1 MIKAPIFRR
10 FFFTEIDRKE
20 LVKKKRYFSISADL
34 LQGGK
39 PCAIDLYVNSSTV
52 QGRDKFVKVHHRFKE
67 LSQIEINTYV
77 LKYHQLYVLEA
88 QRKLYLREIFQRED
102 LKDSKKAEVMK
113 NVAIDHLKL
122 IFNSQ
127 DEKEGENLFE
137 NDVMSCRDS
146 VVEMIEF
153 IEGKS
158 LRQMQQ
164 ILGEVY
170 THDSYT
176 YDHSV
181 NVAFYSVIFLKF
193 SRPNSSKEEL
203 LTIGLSGLLHDLGKR
218 KISTTILNNPGQ
230 LTDEQ
235 FTQIKKH
242 PEYGEQLMGA
252 CSCEGISPKM
262 QRAITKVILEHHENV
277 NGTGY
282 PSGLN
287 GDEIS
292 LYSKMVAITD
302 FFDAITSYRSYH
314 EPLSYESAL
323 VLMTNSV
330 GKKIDGNLFDDFKKC
345 VGGIIIK
352 GNTFLELPEDF
363 DPCRPQNVLPFRK
376 REPKYIKKDIN
387 QNRKVKKAA

>member
-1 MIKAPIFRR
+1 VR
-10 FFFTEIDRKE
+10 
-20 LVKKKRYFSISADL
+20 KKRYFSISADL
-34 LQGGK
+34 LLGGR
-39 PCAIDLYVNSSTV
+39 PSAVDLYVNSSSV
-52 QGRDKFVKVHHRFKE
+52 QGRDKFVKIHHRFKE
-67 LSQIEINTYV
+67 LSQAQIKSYS
-77 LKYHQLYVLEA
+77 LKYHQLYVLES
-88 QRKLYLREIFQRED
+88 QRKLFLREVFNRED
-102 LKDSKKAEVMK
+102 LKDIKKTEIMK

-137 NDVMSCRDS
+137 NEVMNCRDS
-146 VVEMIEF
+146 VVEMIDF
-153 IEGKS
+153 IEDKK
-158 LRQMQQ
+158 LLQMQKT
-164 ILGEVY
+164 LGEVY

-181 NVAFYSVIFLKF
+181 NVAFYSIIFLRFLK
-193 SRPNSSKEEL
+193 PDSSKEEL

-235 FTQIKKH
+235 FNQIKKH

-252 CSCEGISPKM
+252 CTCEGLPLTM
-262 QRAITKVILEHHENV
+262 QKSITKVILEHHENI

-282 PSGLN
+282 PSGLK

-314 EPLSYESAL
+314 EPLSHESAI
-323 VLMTNSV
+323 VLMENSV
-330 GKKIDGNLFDDFKKC
+330 GKKIDQKIFEQFKAC
-345 VGGIIIK
+345 VGGVISK
-352 GNTFLELPEDF
+352 GNSFLELPEDF
-363 DPCRPQNVLPFRK
+363 DPCQPQNVLPFRK

-387 QNRKVKKAA
+387 ENRKIKKAA

>member
-1 MIKAPIFRR
+1 MR
-10 FFFTEIDRKE
+10 
-20 LVKKKRYFSISADL
+20 KKRYFSISADL

-39 PCAIDLYVNSSTV
+39 PSAIDLYVNSSTV
-52 QGRDKFVKVHHRFKE
+52 QGRDKFVKIHHRFKQ

-77 LKYHQLYVLEA
+77 LKYHQLYVLES
-88 QRKLYLREIFQRED
+88 QRKLYLREVFGRED
-102 LKDSKKAEVMK
+102 LKDAKKTEIMK

-127 DEKEGENLFE
+127 NEKEGESLFE
-137 NDVMSCRDS
+137 NDVMNCRDS
-146 VVEMIEF
+146 VLEMIEF
-153 IEGKS
+153 IESKT
-158 LRQMQQ
+158 LRQMQKV
-164 ILGEVY
+164 LGEVY

-181 NVAFYSVIFLKF
+181 NVAFYSIIFLKF
-193 SRPNSSKEEL
+193 YKPNSSKEDL

-235 FTQIKKH
+235 FNQIKKH
-242 PEYGEQLMGA
+242 PEYGEQLMGT
-252 CSCEGISPKM
+252 CSCEGLSSSM

-282 PSGLN
+282 PSGLK

-314 EPLSYESAL
+314 EPLSHESAL
-323 VLMTNSV
+323 VLMENSV
-330 GKKIDGNLFDDFKKC
+330 GKKIDKKLFDNFKDC
-345 VGGIIIK
+345 VGGVIAK

-363 DPCRPQNVLPFRK
+363 DPCQPTNVLPFKK

>member
-1 MIKAPIFRR
+1 MR
-10 FFFTEIDRKE
+10 
-20 LVKKKRYFSISADL
+20 KKRYFSISADL

-39 PCAIDLYVNSSTV
+39 PSAIDLYVNSSTV

-77 LKYHQLYVLEA
+77 LKYHQLYVLES
-88 QRKLYLREIFQRED
+88 QRKLYLREVFGRED
-102 LKDSKKAEVMK
+102 LKDAKKTEIMK

-127 DEKEGENLFE
+127 NEKEGENLFE

-146 VVEMIEF
+146 VLEMIEF
-153 IEGKS
+153 IENKS
-158 LRQMQQ
+158 LRQMQKV
-164 ILGEVY
+164 LGEVY

-181 NVAFYSVIFLKF
+181 NVAFYSIIFLKF
-193 SRPNSSKEEL
+193 YRPNSSKEEL

-230 LTDEQ
+230 LSDEQ
-235 FTQIKKH
+235 FNQIKKH

-252 CSCEGISPKM
+252 CSCSGISSKM

-282 PSGLN
+282 PSGLK

-323 VLMTNSV
+323 VLMENSV
-330 GKKIDGNLFDDFKKC
+330 GKKIDKKLFDNFKDC
-345 VGGIIIK
+345 VGGVIIK
-352 GNTFLELPEDF
+352 GNTFLELPDDF
-363 DPCRPQNVLPFRK
+363 DPCQPTNVLPFKK